1 MATIF
6 VQEGASIDYIPPVD
20 TPAGT
25 VVVQGELVGV
35 TRVAIKANKLG
46 ALAVEGVFDFP
57 IEERTEWTVGQ
68 LAYWNDGSQL
78 TVNEAAPEF
87 KLIGKVV
94 KVDPRPGLM
103 YARIRMSQ

>member
-6 VQEGASIDYIPPVD
+6 VQEGGSIDYIPPVD

-35 TRVAIKANKLG
+35 VRVAIKANKLG
-46 ALAVEGVFDFP
+46 ALAAEGIFDFP
-57 IEERTEWTVGQ
+57 ILEGTDWTEGQ
-68 LAYWNDGSQL
+68 LAYWDEGSQIA
-78 TVNEAAPEF
+78 TGEAAPEF

-94 KVDPRPGLM
+94 KVDPRPGTN
-103 YARIRMSQ
+103 YVRIRMSQ